1 MHKQLLGIDWG
12 TSNRRAYLAGRDGKC
27 LARHADDQGLLAVG
41 GNFAASLASLRA
53 RMEVAPDVPV
63 VMSGM
68 VGSASGWQEVPYLDT
83 SVPLTGLPSRLAPV
97 RGHPGCFIVPGY
109 CARDGAVDVMRGE
122 ETQLLG
128 AVGRGL
134 LDGWV
139 VLPGTH
145 SKWVYLRGGKV
156 DQLVTYMTG
165 ELFSMLAAGGTL
177 AALMACGL
185 DDESAFG
192 AGLQEARR
200 ARPLSNALFGVR
212 ARVVSN
218 SMAAAQARSFVSGL
232 LIGAEFVAAQGH
244 ADGAIDIIGS
254 PALSARYEE
263 AALHFGMPA
272 RVHDPDEVYL
282 AALAYFFESL

>member
-1 MHKQLLGIDWG
+1 MHTQLLGIDWG
-12 TSNRRAYLAGRDGKC
+12 TSNRRAYLVGRDGKC
-27 LARHADDQGLLAVG
+27 LARHADDQGMLAVG
-41 GNFAASLASLRA
+41 GDFAGSLARLRA
-53 RMEVAPDVPV
+53 QMGVDPEVPV

-83 SVPLTGLPSRLAPV
+83 KVPLTGLPDHLAPV
-97 RGHPGCFIVPGY
+97 PGHPGCFIVPGY

-177 AALMACGL
+177 AALMAGGA
-185 DDESAFG
+185 DDEGAFA

-212 ARVVSN
+212 ARVVSKT
-218 SMAAAQARSFVSGL
+218 MAAAQARSFVSGL
-232 LIGAEFVAAQGH
+232 LIGTEFVAAQGH

-254 PALSARYEE
+254 PALSARYES
-263 AALHFGMPA
+263 AAAHFGMPA
-272 RVHDPDEVYL
+272 RAHDPDEVYL